1 MSLFETCRRLPT
13 SATALRRAST
23 DPSSRILAGTE
34 AATSFLFL
42 RATLPSLRKRW
53 SARRAARR
61 PIFRIPVP
69 VPPASRRFARPR
81 YPIDRATFDGLRR
94 RSVVTIDVHG
104 SLDRA
109 KDASPLDDEPRWPRD
124 GCMHLM
130 VHADDVPLLSA
141 QRTPAVAGAIAG
153 REETPHADR
162 TDQDLRSGGAPRRAT
177 SSGRPG
183 CLPPSRRR
191 KRGRIAP
198 PAFPHR
204 PPAHAAHTFSP
215 AWGNMLWMGIASA
228 SARKPREGI
237 RESEHLF
244 RPLDAPG
251 TDDPS
256 TPAWLGRCGRLRG

>member
-1 MSLFETCRRLPT
+1 VSLFETCRRLPT

-34 AATSFLFL
+34 AATSFLFS

-81 YPIDRATFDGLRR
+81 YPIDRATFVGLHR

-109 KDASPLDDEPRWPRD
+109 KDASPIDDEPRWPRD

-153 REETPHADR
+153 REETLPTDR
-162 TDQDLRSGGAPRRAT
+162 TDQDLRSGAAPRRVT
-177 SSGRPG
+177 SSRKAWV
-183 CLPPSRRR
+183 PSTVATRERE
-191 KRGRIAP
+191 RIAP
-198 PAFPHR
+198 PASASASRSRRPHVFPGLGR
-204 PPAHAAHTFSP
+204 HALDGHCKRQREETPRRHSRVRAPFSP
-215 AWGNMLWMGIASA
+215 AG
-228 SARKPREGI
+228 R
-237 RESEHLF
+237 
-244 RPLDAPG
+244 
-251 TDDPS
+251 
-256 TPAWLGRCGRLRG
+256 AWD